1 MQPSEDISSL
11 LDGRSSS
18 GTNPMFES
26 THPPSDQLASLTTGG
41 TSKKDTRKA
50 QSSEDVTYAQSSDSE
65 ELSAGPPPLLSPT
78 LNIGSSRTRKKKKLR
93 AYSPYFRRE
102 RRKRELDEL
111 QPLLLLETEMDDGP
125 PCSICEKRG
134 TSEPC
139 SQVGSSA
146 TNPKFS
152 VKHYLDAAFFA
163 AQVAKPDWMP
173 SKPRMVIYT
182 DGSVSGALENDTPVA
197 GAGVTY
203 KWISRDNPS
212 RWTDASYGIVGTNC
226 VELSELYAIGMALD
240 IAAKELETTHRDAFK
255 PERKNDTSSLR
266 VMLMTDCQTAL
277 DYVHDYSWRGKI
289 PKIISRDAFLRLM
302 HPMIRMKEL
311 SIPFEFHWVPGHMD
325 TEGNDRAD
333 SLAVVATRWTRSR
346 LPSIAEETRSECH
359 VVQITDPGQQAYTN
373 ISNQQRPKRKS
384 NQDEDLNLRPIKR
397 SSNLEVRNPEALL
410 WNSPPEEEVRSNNSM
425 KHEASAVAAERTQET
440 QAQWM
445 RSGGS
450 TLKEL

>member
-11 LDGRSSS
+11 LDRRSSS
-18 GTNPMFES
+18 GTNTMYES

-65 ELSAGPPPLLSPT
+65 ELSARPPPLLSPT

-134 TSEPC
+134 TSESC

-163 AQVAKPDWMP
+163 AQVANPDWMP
-173 SKPRMVIYT
+173 SKPRLVIYT

-203 KWISRDNPS
+203 K
-212 RWTDASYGIVGTNC
+212 
-226 VELSELYAIGMALD
+226 
-240 IAAKELETTHRDAFK
+240 
-255 PERKNDTSSLR
+255 
-266 VMLMTDCQTAL
+266 
-277 DYVHDYSWRGKI
+277 
-289 PKIISRDAFLRLM
+289 
-302 HPMIRMKEL
+302 
-311 SIPFEFHWVPGHMD
+311 
-325 TEGNDRAD
+325 
-333 SLAVVATRWTRSR
+333 
-346 LPSIAEETRSECH
+346 
-359 VVQITDPGQQAYTN
+359 
-373 ISNQQRPKRKS
+373 
-384 NQDEDLNLRPIKR
+384 
-397 SSNLEVRNPEALL
+397 
-410 WNSPPEEEVRSNNSM
+410 
-425 KHEASAVAAERTQET
+425 
-440 QAQWM
+440 
-445 RSGGS
+445 
-450 TLKEL
+450 